1 MTQAVLKELAKAELH
16 CHLDGSLSLP
26 AIRKLANMA
35 DIILPSSDKEL
46 RKYVIAPAQTE
57 SLVDYLKTFEFIR
70 PLLQTKE
77 ALRFAAYDVA
87 RQAALEN
94 VIYIEIRFA
103 PELSM
108 DKGLTAS
115 DTVLA
120 VLEGLADA
128 QKEFNIV
135 ARALVCGMRQSSHKT
150 TKDII
155 KHIVDLAPKGLVGF
169 DFAGDEFSYPTD
181 SLVDLIQEVKRS
193 GYPMTLHAGECG
205 CAKHIADSL
214 VDLIQEVK
222 RSGYPMTLHAG
233 ECGCAKHIADSL
245 NLGIKRM
252 GHVTAL
258 TGQRDLIKRFVEEDA
273 VAEMCLTSNLQTKAA
288 SSIQSFPYQELYD
301 AGGKI
306 TINTDN
312 RTVSDTNLT
321 KEYSLFVTYFGTKI
335 EDFLVFN
342 QNAVKASF
350 TSDSEKDTL
359 LHKLQENYDSYLK

>member
-214 VDLIQEVK
+214 
-222 RSGYPMTLHAG
+222 
-233 ECGCAKHIADSL
+233 

-359 LHKLQENYDSYLK
+359 LHKLQEN

>member
-108 DKGLTAS
+108 DKGLTAN

-169 DFAGDEFSYPTD
+169 DFAGDEFSYPT
-181 SLVDLIQEVKRS
+181 
-193 GYPMTLHAGECG
+193 
-205 CAKHIADSL
+205 DSL

>member
-115 DTVLA
+115 DTVFA

-150 TKDII
+150 TKEII

-214 VDLIQEVK
+214 
-222 RSGYPMTLHAG
+222 
-233 ECGCAKHIADSL
+233 

-258 TGQRDLIKRFVEEDA
+258 TGQRALIKRFVEEDA

>member
-135 ARALVCGMRQSSHKT
+135 ARSLVCGMRQSSHKT

-169 DFAGDEFSYPTD
+169 DFAGDEFSYPT
-181 SLVDLIQEVKRS
+181 
-193 GYPMTLHAGECG
+193 
-205 CAKHIADSL
+205 DSL

>member
-214 VDLIQEVK
+214 
-222 RSGYPMTLHAG
+222 
-233 ECGCAKHIADSL
+233 

-359 LHKLQENYDSYLK
+359 LHKLQENYDS

>member
-108 DKGLTAS
+108 DKDLTAS

-169 DFAGDEFSYPTD
+169 DFAGDEFSYPT
-181 SLVDLIQEVKRS
+181 
-193 GYPMTLHAGECG
+193 
-205 CAKHIADSL
+205 DSL

>member
-35 DIILPSSDKEL
+35 DIILPNSDKEL

-115 DTVLA
+115 DTVFA

-150 TKDII
+150 TKEII

-214 VDLIQEVK
+214 
-222 RSGYPMTLHAG
+222 
-233 ECGCAKHIADSL
+233 

-258 TGQRDLIKRFVEEDA
+258 TGQRALIKRFVEEDA

-359 LHKLQENYDSYLK
+359 LHKLQENYDSYLTPNA

>member
-193 GYPMTLHAGECG
+193 GYT
-205 CAKHIADSL
+205 
-214 VDLIQEVK
+214 
-222 RSGYPMTLHAG
+222 MTLHAG

>member
-16 CHLDGSLSLP
+16 CHLYGSLSLP

-214 VDLIQEVK
+214 
-222 RSGYPMTLHAG
+222 
-233 ECGCAKHIADSL
+233 

>member
-16 CHLDGSLSLP
+16 CHLDGTLSLP

-35 DIILPSSDKEL
+35 DIILPNSDKEL

-115 DTVLA
+115 DTVFA

-150 TKDII
+150 TKEII

-214 VDLIQEVK
+214 
-222 RSGYPMTLHAG
+222 
-233 ECGCAKHIADSL
+233 

-258 TGQRDLIKRFVEEDA
+258 TGQRALIKRFVEEDA

>member
-35 DIILPSSDKEL
+35 DIILPNSDKEL

-115 DTVLA
+115 DTVFA

-150 TKDII
+150 TKEII

-214 VDLIQEVK
+214 
-222 RSGYPMTLHAG
+222 
-233 ECGCAKHIADSL
+233 

-258 TGQRDLIKRFVEEDA
+258 TGQRALIKRFVEEDA
-273 VAEMCLTSNLQTKAA
+273 VAEMCLTSNLQTKEA

>member
-214 VDLIQEVK
+214 
-222 RSGYPMTLHAG
+222 
-233 ECGCAKHIADSL
+233 

-321 KEYSLFVTYFGTKI
+321 KEYSLFVTYFRTKI

>member
-94 VIYIEIRFA
+94 VIYIEVRFA

-150 TKDII
+150 TKEII

-214 VDLIQEVK
+214 
-222 RSGYPMTLHAG
+222 
-233 ECGCAKHIADSL
+233 

-258 TGQRDLIKRFVEEDA
+258 TGQRALIKRFVEEDA

>member
-193 GYPMTLHAGECG
+193 GYPMTLH
-205 CAKHIADSL
+205 
-214 VDLIQEVK
+214 V
-222 RSGYPMTLHAG
+222 G

>member
-115 DTVLA
+115 DTVFA

-214 VDLIQEVK
+214 
-222 RSGYPMTLHAG
+222 
-233 ECGCAKHIADSL
+233 

-273 VAEMCLTSNLQTKAA
+273 VAEMCLTSNLHTKAA
-288 SSIQSFPYQELYD
+288 SSIQNFPYQELYD

-335 EDFLVFN
+335 EDFWTN
-342 QNAVKASF
+342 VK
-350 TSDSEKDTL
+350 
-359 LHKLQENYDSYLK
+359 

>member
-35 DIILPSSDKEL
+35 DIILPNSDKEL

-115 DTVLA
+115 DTVFA

-128 QKEFNIV
+128 QKELNIV

-150 TKDII
+150 TKEII

-214 VDLIQEVK
+214 
-222 RSGYPMTLHAG
+222 
-233 ECGCAKHIADSL
+233 

-258 TGQRDLIKRFVEEDA
+258 TGQRALIKRFVEEDA

>member
-35 DIILPSSDKEL
+35 DIILPNSDKEL

-115 DTVLA
+115 DTVFA

-150 TKDII
+150 TKEII

-169 DFAGDEFSYPTD
+169 DFAGDKFSYPT
-181 SLVDLIQEVKRS
+181 
-193 GYPMTLHAGECG
+193 
-205 CAKHIADSL
+205 DSL

-258 TGQRDLIKRFVEEDA
+258 TGQRALIKRFVEEDA

>member
-214 VDLIQEVK
+214 
-222 RSGYPMTLHAG
+222 
-233 ECGCAKHIADSL
+233 

-350 TSDSEKDTL
+350 TSDSEKDI
-359 LHKLQENYDSYLK
+359 YYISYKKTMTAI

>member
-135 ARALVCGMRQSSHKT
+135 ERALVCGMRQSSHKT

-169 DFAGDEFSYPTD
+169 DFAGDEFSYPT
-181 SLVDLIQEVKRS
+181 
-193 GYPMTLHAGECG
+193 
-205 CAKHIADSL
+205 DSL

>member
-35 DIILPSSDKEL
+35 DIILPNSDKEL

-115 DTVLA
+115 DTVFA

-150 TKDII
+150 TKEII
-155 KHIVDLAPKGLVGF
+155 KHIVDLAPQGLVGF
-169 DFAGDEFSYPTD
+169 DFAGDEFSYPT
-181 SLVDLIQEVKRS
+181 
-193 GYPMTLHAGECG
+193 
-205 CAKHIADSL
+205 DSL

-258 TGQRDLIKRFVEEDA
+258 TGQRALIKRFVEEDA

>member
-35 DIILPSSDKEL
+35 DIILPNSDKEL

-115 DTVLA
+115 DTVFA

-150 TKDII
+150 TKEII

-205 CAKHIADSL
+205 C
-214 VDLIQEVK
+214 
-222 RSGYPMTLHAG
+222 T
-233 ECGCAKHIADSL
+233 KHIADSL

-258 TGQRDLIKRFVEEDA
+258 TGQRALIKRFVEEDA

>member
-214 VDLIQEVK
+214 
-222 RSGYPMTLHAG
+222 
-233 ECGCAKHIADSL
+233 

-258 TGQRDLIKRFVEEDA
+258 IGQRDLIKRFVEEDA

>member
-1 MTQAVLKELAKAELH
+1 KELAKAELH

-214 VDLIQEVK
+214 
-222 RSGYPMTLHAG
+222 
-233 ECGCAKHIADSL
+233 

>member
-1 MTQAVLKELAKAELH
+1 MTQAALKELAKAELH

-214 VDLIQEVK
+214 
-222 RSGYPMTLHAG
+222 
-233 ECGCAKHIADSL
+233 

>member
-214 VDLIQEVK
+214 
-222 RSGYPMTLHAG
+222 
-233 ECGCAKHIADSL
+233 

-321 KEYSLFVTYFGTKI
+321 KEYSLFVTYFGT
-335 EDFLVFN
+335 
-342 QNAVKASF
+342 
-350 TSDSEKDTL
+350 
-359 LHKLQENYDSYLK
+359 

>member
-155 KHIVDLAPKGLVGF
+155 KHIVDLAPKGMVGF
-169 DFAGDEFSYPTD
+169 DFAGDEFSYPT
-181 SLVDLIQEVKRS
+181 
-193 GYPMTLHAGECG
+193 
-205 CAKHIADSL
+205 DSL

>member
-35 DIILPSSDKEL
+35 DIILPNSDKEL

-115 DTVLA
+115 DTVFA

-150 TKDII
+150 TKEII

-214 VDLIQEVK
+214 
-222 RSGYPMTLHAG
+222 
-233 ECGCAKHIADSL
+233 

-258 TGQRDLIKRFVEEDA
+258 TGQRALIKRFVEEDA

-359 LHKLQENYDSYLK
+359 LHKLQENYDS

>member
-16 CHLDGSLSLP
+16 CHLDGSLSLS

-214 VDLIQEVK
+214 
-222 RSGYPMTLHAG
+222 
-233 ECGCAKHIADSL
+233 

>member
-35 DIILPSSDKEL
+35 DIILPNSDKEL

-108 DKGLTAS
+108 DKDLTAS
-115 DTVLA
+115 DTVFA

-150 TKDII
+150 TKEII

-214 VDLIQEVK
+214 
-222 RSGYPMTLHAG
+222 
-233 ECGCAKHIADSL
+233 

-258 TGQRDLIKRFVEEDA
+258 TGQRALIKRFVEEDA

>member
-108 DKGLTAS
+108 DKSLTAS

-169 DFAGDEFSYPTD
+169 DFAGDEFSYPT
-181 SLVDLIQEVKRS
+181 
-193 GYPMTLHAGECG
+193 
-205 CAKHIADSL
+205 DSL

>member
-214 VDLIQEVK
+214 
-222 RSGYPMTLHAG
+222 
-233 ECGCAKHIADSL
+233 

-359 LHKLQENYDSYLK
+359 LHKLQE

>member
-35 DIILPSSDKEL
+35 DIILPNSDKEL

-115 DTVLA
+115 DTVFA

-150 TKDII
+150 TKEII

-214 VDLIQEVK
+214 
-222 RSGYPMTLHAG
+222 
-233 ECGCAKHIADSL
+233 

-258 TGQRDLIKRFVEEDA
+258 TGQRALIKRFVEEDA

-312 RTVSDTNLT
+312 RTVSNTNLT

>member
-214 VDLIQEVK
+214 
-222 RSGYPMTLHAG
+222 
-233 ECGCAKHIADSL
+233 

-258 TGQRDLIKRFVEEDA
+258 TGQRDLINRFVEEDA

>member
-87 RQAALEN
+87 RQAVLEN

-169 DFAGDEFSYPTD
+169 DFAGDEFSYPT
-181 SLVDLIQEVKRS
+181 
-193 GYPMTLHAGECG
+193 
-205 CAKHIADSL
+205 DSL

>member
-35 DIILPSSDKEL
+35 DIILPNSDKEL

-115 DTVLA
+115 DTVFA

-150 TKDII
+150 TKEII

-214 VDLIQEVK
+214 
-222 RSGYPMTLHAG
+222 
-233 ECGCAKHIADSL
+233 

-258 TGQRDLIKRFVEEDA
+258 TGQRALIKRFIEEDA

>member
-135 ARALVCGMRQSSHKT
+135 ARALVCGMRQSPHKT

-169 DFAGDEFSYPTD
+169 DFAGDEFSYPT
-181 SLVDLIQEVKRS
+181 
-193 GYPMTLHAGECG
+193 
-205 CAKHIADSL
+205 DSL

>member
-108 DKGLTAS
+108 DKGLTVS

-169 DFAGDEFSYPTD
+169 DFAGDEFSYPT
-181 SLVDLIQEVKRS
+181 
-193 GYPMTLHAGECG
+193 
-205 CAKHIADSL
+205 DSL

>member
-35 DIILPSSDKEL
+35 DIILPNSDKEL

-115 DTVLA
+115 DTVFA

-150 TKDII
+150 TKEII

-214 VDLIQEVK
+214 
-222 RSGYPMTLHAG
+222 
-233 ECGCAKHIADSL
+233 

-258 TGQRDLIKRFVEEDA
+258 TGQRALIKRFVEEDA

-342 QNAVKASF
+342 QNAVKG
-350 TSDSEKDTL
+350 L
-359 LHKLQENYDSYLK
+359 LYK

>member
-103 PELSM
+103 PEFSM

-169 DFAGDEFSYPTD
+169 DFAGDEFSYPT
-181 SLVDLIQEVKRS
+181 
-193 GYPMTLHAGECG
+193 
-205 CAKHIADSL
+205 DSL

>member
-214 VDLIQEVK
+214 
-222 RSGYPMTLHAG
+222 
-233 ECGCAKHIADSL
+233 

-359 LHKLQENYDSYLK
+359 TT